1 MARSKFEDLVIVS
14 EGNGFEVRTHVSSE
28 TQANGGAP
36 KVSKSGQVIQYPISR
51 VGRTDTNVDVNALI
65 NSLESAFQDH
75 WDNYLE
81 VPSHVEYPSL
91 AYRIAI
97 GLGHAHSLEHADR
110 WPSGTPTY
118 RYASFAQDLESAI
131 DASSDVASDSTI
143 QDLKSTYP
151 EYFTRWTDEY
161 KAAKAREDKINAL

>member
-1 MARSKFEDLVIVS
+1 MARSKFEDLNIVS
-14 EGNGFEVRTHVSSE
+14 EGAGFEVRTHVSSE

-36 KVSKSGQVIQYPISR
+36 KESKSGQVIQYPIAR
-51 VGRTDTNVDVNALI
+51 VGRTDTDVDVNALI

-75 WDNYLE
+75 WNNYLE

-118 RYASFAQDLESAI
+118 RFSAFSLDLEQAI
-131 DASSDVASDSTI
+131 DASDNPSEDSTV
-143 QDLKSTYP
+143 QGLKADYP
-151 EYFTRWTDEY
+151 EYFTRWTEEY
-161 KAAKAREDKINAL
+161 AAARAREDKIRSL